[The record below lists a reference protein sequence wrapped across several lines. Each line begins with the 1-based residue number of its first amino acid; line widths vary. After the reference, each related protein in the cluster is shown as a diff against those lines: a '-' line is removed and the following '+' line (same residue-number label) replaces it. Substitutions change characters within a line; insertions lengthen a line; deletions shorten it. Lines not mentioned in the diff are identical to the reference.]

1 MSVRLMR
8 FKNRLLFIEHLY
20 TYYFA
25 FAIISCI
32 CINFGSDP
40 AQQ

>member
-25 FAIISCI
+25 IISCI